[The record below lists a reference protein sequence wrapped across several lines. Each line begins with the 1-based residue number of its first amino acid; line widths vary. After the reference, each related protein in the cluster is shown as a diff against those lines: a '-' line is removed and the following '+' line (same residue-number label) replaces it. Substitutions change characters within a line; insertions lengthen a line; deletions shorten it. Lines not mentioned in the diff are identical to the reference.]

1 MSAYV
6 KAKGMGWTVALAIKN
21 FIRDDGS
28 ALAGYMAYTA
38 LLCLFPFLIFATAL
52 CGLLIG
58 TEGVEPV
65 MNFLFANIPEH
76 VAKTIRPVLEE
87 VVRNRSGNVLSLSAL
102 GAIWIASNGFEAL
115 RTGLERAYMVKNYR
129 SWWANRLISICFV
142 FIALVAFFALA
153 VLIVFGPSL
162 IALANEF
169 TGAVIAV
176 QDYLGVDLKVWASF
190 RYLFGAAILVIFQ
203 VLLHHV
209 LPAERP
215 PVPILRG
222 VLVTVL
228 LWMVL
233 ASAFSIYFRFV
244 PSYAITYGA
253 LGGVIATLLFFYV
266 SAAIFIFGAEINAAT
281 WAESNALDE
290 ARENVNKAD
299 AAPLI

>member
-1 MSAYV
+1 MSAFV
-6 KAKGMGWTVALAIKN
+6 RAKGMGWAIALAIKN
-21 FIRDDGS
+21 FVRDDGS

-38 LLCLFPFLIFATAL
+38 LLALFPFLIFATAL

-65 MNFLFANIPEH
+65 MNFLFNNVPDH
-76 VAKTIRPVLEE
+76 VARTIRPVLEE

-115 RTGLERAYMVKNYR
+115 RAGLERAYQVKNYR
-129 SWWANRLISICFV
+129 RWWANRLISIGFV
-142 FIALVAFFALA
+142 FLALIAFFALA
-153 VLIVFGPSL
+153 VLIVLGPSL
-162 IALANEF
+162 TALAQEYS
-169 TGAVIAV
+169 GAVEYVEEI
-176 QDYLGVDLKVWASF
+176 LGVNLQIWASF
-190 RYLFGAAILVIFQ
+190 RYFFGAVILITFQ
-203 VLLHHV
+203 LLLHHI

-222 VLVTVL
+222 VLVTVF
-228 LWMVL
+228 LWMIL
-233 ASAFSIYFRFV
+233 ASAFSVYFRFM

-281 WAESNALDE
+281 WAEDDALDE
-290 ARENVNKAD
+290 AIKAEKN
-299 AAPLI
+299 AGSAPLI

>member
-6 KAKGMGWTVALAIKN
+6 KAKGIGWAIALAIKN

-38 LLCLFPFLIFATAL
+38 LLCLFPFLISATAL

-58 TEGVEPV
+58 PEGVEPV

-87 VVRNRSGNVLSLSAL
+87 VVRNRSSNVLSLSAL

-129 SWWANRLISICFV
+129 SWWRNRLISISFV
-142 FIALVAFFALA
+142 FIALVAFFLLTI
-153 VLIVFGPSL
+153 LIVFGPSL
-162 IALANEF
+162 IALADEF
-169 TGAVIAV
+169 TGVLKAAEGYI
-176 QDYLGVDLKVWASF
+176 GVDLKVWVSF
-190 RYLFGAAILVIFQ
+190 RYTFGALILIVFL
-203 VLLHHV
+203 VLLHHI

-222 VLVTVL
+222 VLVTVF

-281 WAESNALDE
+281 WAESTALEE
-290 ARENVNKAD
+290 ARKNVNQAD
-299 AAPLI
+299 SAPLI

>member
-1 MSAYV
+1 MSAFV
-6 KAKGMGWTVALAIKN
+6 KAKGMSWTVALAVKN
-21 FIRDDGS
+21 FVRDDGS

-65 MNFLFANIPEH
+65 MNFLFANLPEH

-115 RTGLERAYMVKNYR
+115 RTGLERAYMVKNHR
-129 SWWANRLISICFV
+129 RWWTNRLISICFV

-169 TGAVIAV
+169 TGALDFV
-176 QDYLGVDLKVWASF
+176 QGYVGVDLKVWASF
-190 RYLFGAAILVIFQ
+190 RYFFGAAILVIFQ
-203 VLLHHV
+203 LLLHHV

-228 LWMVL
+228 LWMLL

-281 WAESNALDE
+281 WAESNALDA